1 MNWKCP
7 MKTSMANA
15 YIQMTSVAEDRV
27 AKHLLQG
34 NERKQTSKGRV
45 KICLL
50 TQFLANSTHTNKL

>member
-1 MNWKCP
+1 